1 MKKISII
8 IATYNAEKTLQRC
21 FDSIRNQKNEK
32 VELIV
37 IDGNSNDNTLSIIE
51 SNADIVDY
59 YVSESDKG
67 IYDAWNKG
75 VKVSTG
81 EWIEFLG
88 ADDNLLP
95 DSLPFYLDYLEK
107 NDDLIKYDII
117 VGRCWLVDNNG
128 QRLKKYGDPYN
139 WNVFKKF
146 MKLSH
151 GSSLQNRKLFEELG
165 MFSLD
170 FKICADYEFLL
181 RKKLK
186 AKFVNR
192 EILEMQIG
200 GASDTIQGL
209 IDSFRVKQA
218 RKASPCFINLYY
230 LVKGIFGFYFRKFF
244 VYSRI

>member
-8 IATYNAEKTLQRC
+8 IATYNAGMTLKRC
-21 FDSIRNQKNEK
+21 FDSIRSQKNELI
-32 VELIV
+32 ELIV
-37 IDGNSNDNTLSIIE
+37 IDGNSTDDTLSIIKC
-51 SNADIVDY
+51 NADIVDY
-59 YVSESDKG
+59 YVSEPDKG

-88 ADDNLLP
+88 ADDKLLP
-95 DSLPFYLDYLEK
+95 NSLQFYLDFLKK

-128 QRLKKYGDPYN
+128 KRLRKYGDPYN
-139 WNVFKKF
+139 WNVFKRY

-170 FKICADYEFLL
+170 YKICADYEFLL

-218 RKASPCFINLYY
+218 RKVSPYFVNFYY
-230 LVKGIFGFYFRKFF
+230 LVKGILGFYYRKYIA
-244 VYSRI
+244 VYEK